1 MARRSQRRSP
11 FPVKDAAPATASADN
26 TESILADD
34 ASPGMFGF
42 FREVGT
48 RETIESLI
56 VAILLAL
63 MFKTFEAE
71 AFIIPTGSMAPSL
84 NGQHIDLECEN
95 CGFQYHS
102 GDRTEIGNDDQRVY
116 RTQCPICQYETEL
129 SPARDADH
137 VSNSGDRIL
146 VNKFIY
152 DFVEPERFDVIVFK
166 NPNNGKQ
173 NYIKR
178 LIGLPGE
185 NILIQNGDIF
195 LMESQEDGTW
205 EPTIARKPPRKLRH
219 VLQTVADTHHIGW
232 RLTKV
237 NWPSHWNSFGESD
250 GWEITEKDSHP
261 NFVSPETSES
271 WLRYRHFR
279 PTVEEWK
286 LIKEGTPPPRF
297 RDRLPSGSIIG
308 DSYGYNGAT
317 NQYTILKDGRYSTQ
331 YSDPARENPGLHWV
345 GDIGLEAWLDVASPS
360 GELLFDVVEGGVHFT
375 CAIDIATGVA
385 TLQSDDSQVDAEVN
399 FETAD
404 GNAVDAP
411 TAKTSLIGP
420 GSYHIEYVNADDQIH
435 LWINNR
441 YIEFDA
447 PTYTRSEIPVPQFSL
462 TDPGDAEPLGVGVDN
477 AAVTVTRLK
486 VVRDIYYTSFKGNN
500 SRDLGNEAGLNPAE
514 IETLLEIQ
522 QMPERWTEPEAI
534 DFFTR
539 NKKDLNEPMFKLH
552 KGATSDQDQ
561 FLPMGDNSPSSLDGR
576 VWAGPNYV
584 ERDMLIGR
592 ALLVYWPHT
601 LNKPVRF
608 FPNFGEMGFIR

>member
-11 FPVKDAAPATASADN
+11 FPVKDAVPATAAMGS

-34 ASPGMFGF
+34 ASPGIFGF
-42 FREVGT
+42 FREIGT

-56 VAILLAL
+56 VAVLLAL

-116 RTQCPICQYETEL
+116 STQCPICQYETEL

-185 NILIQNGDIF
+185 NILIENGDIF

-205 EPTIARKPPRKLRH
+205 NRTIARKPPRKLRH

-232 RLTKV
+232 RLKAV
-237 NWPSHWNSFGESD
+237 DWPSRWNSFGESD
-250 GWEITEKDSHP
+250 GWEITENDSHP
-261 NFVSPETSES
+261 SFVSPESSES
-271 WLRYRHFR
+271 WLRYRHFQ
-279 PTVEEWK
+279 PTTEDWVRIEEGN
-286 LIKEGTPPPRF
+286 LPPRF
-297 RDRLPSGSIIG
+297 RGRLPSGSIIG

-317 NQYTILKDGRYSTQ
+317 NQYATIDRDGRVSNQ

-345 GDIGLEAWLDVASPS
+345 GDIGLEAWVDVSSSS
-360 GELLFDVVEGGVHFT
+360 GELLLDVVEGGVHFT
-375 CAIDIATGVA
+375 CAIEIATGKA
-385 TLQSDDSQVDAEVN
+385 TLQSDDSQVDAEVTFQN
-399 FETAD
+399 TD
-404 GNAVDAP
+404 GNPVATPRAQ
-411 TAKTSLIGP
+411 TGLTGP

-447 PTYTRSEIPVPQFSL
+447 PTYTRSKIPVPQFSQ
-462 TDPGDAEPLGVGVDN
+462 TDPGDAEPLGIGVDK
-477 AAVTVTRLK
+477 ASVTVTRLK
-486 VVRDIYYTSFKGNN
+486 VVRDIYYTSFQGPQER
-500 SRDLGNEAGLNPAE
+500 SLANEALLNPAE
-514 IETLLEIQ
+514 IETLLDIQ

-539 NKKDLNEPMFKLH
+539 KKNQKQPMFELL

-601 LNKPVRF
+601 LNKPVRY